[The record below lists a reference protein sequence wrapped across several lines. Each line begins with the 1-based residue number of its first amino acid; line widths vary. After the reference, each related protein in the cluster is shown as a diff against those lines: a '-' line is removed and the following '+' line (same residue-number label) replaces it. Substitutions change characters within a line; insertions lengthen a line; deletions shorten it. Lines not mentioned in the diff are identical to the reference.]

1 MFKIILNN
9 SKTTCVCV
17 TGLLIL
23 SIFIFMPISYANPI
37 TSDEKLEFALKIE
50 QISGHM
56 ISALDSINQKE
67 YSLAKMHLMHPSAM
81 HSNIIDFF
89 PEDSVCFK
97 KLPLAL
103 MILQSTIPEYDGQD
117 INQRFSYIFEV
128 LNDCRSVIIDAD
140 DDSNLQFN
148 INLIEELLKK
158 SISERTFSEESY
170 GITSTMKSQ
179 DALSLVMQAHIHVKS
194 TEIFDK
200 IDSDNISQNFIKLLV
215 AHMDKS
221 PLDEIIFLTHSLRD
235 EIKLLDDIT
244 NHESNAEHTFLPSII
259 FLKSTNYS
267 TDLILLELRGENFDN
282 NQKIKIEY
290 FSLTKKQFEIINSN
304 TTSDGE
310 FHIPLEIV
318 NSSFDG
324 SILFLIT
331 IGDVEFS
338 KILSISETP

>member
-1 MFKIILNN
+1 MISNN
-9 SKTTCVCV
+9 SKKICVCV

-23 SIFIFMPISYANPI
+23 SIFIFMPISYGKQI
-37 TSDEKLEFALKIE
+37 TYDEKLEFALKIE

-56 ISALDSINQKE
+56 ISALDNINQKE
-67 YSLAKMHLMHPSAM
+67 YALAKMHLIHPSAT

-89 PEDSVCFK
+89 SEDSVCFK

-103 MILQSTIPEYDGQD
+103 MMLQSTEPDGQD
-117 INQRFSYIFEV
+117 INQRFSYVFEV
-128 LNDCRSVIIDAD
+128 LNNCRSVIIDAD

-148 INLIEELLKK
+148 IDLIEKLLKN
-158 SISERTFSEESY
+158 SISERTLSEESH
-170 GITSTMKSQ
+170 GITSIMKSQ

-200 IDSDNISQNFIKLLV
+200 INSDNMSQNFIKLLV

-221 PLDEIIFLTHSLRD
+221 PLDKIIFLTHSLRD

-244 NHESNAEHTFLPSII
+244 NHESNIEHEFLPSMI

-267 TDLILLELRGENFDN
+267 TDLILLELRGENFDD

-290 FSLTKKQFEIINSN
+290 FSSSKEQFEIINSN

-331 IGDVEFS
+331 MGDVEFS
-338 KILSISETP
+338 KVLSISETL